1 MLEFILYNNVLEMIL
16 VEFLLLD
23 NFFFIDLSYN
33 KLFMKLKSGMF
44 LKNIESIDLFD
55 NKIDEVL

>member
-33 KLFMKLKSGMF
+33 KLIMKLKSGMF

-55 NKIDEVL
+55 NKINEVL

>member
-1 MLEFILYNNVLEMIL
+1 MFEFKLYNNVLEMIL

-55 NKIDEVL
+55 NKIKEVL

>member
-1 MLEFILYNNVLEMIL
+1 MFEFKLYNNVLEMIL
-16 VEFLLLD
+16 VDFLLLD

-55 NKIDEVL
+55 NKINEVL

>member
-1 MLEFILYNNVLEMIL
+1 MIL

-33 KLFMKLKSGMF
+33 KLIMKLKSGMF

>member
-1 MLEFILYNNVLEMIL
+1 MLELILYNNVLEMIL
-16 VEFLLLD
+16 VEFLLLK

-33 KLFMKLKSGMF
+33 KLFMKLKSGIF
-44 LKNIESIDLFD
+44 LKNIESIDIFD

>member
-1 MLEFILYNNVLEMIL
+1 MLELILYNNVLEMIL

>member
-1 MLEFILYNNVLEMIL
+1 MIL
-16 VEFLLLD
+16 VEFLLLK

-44 LKNIESIDLFD
+44 FKNIESIDLFG
-55 NKIDEVL
+55 NNIDEVL

>member
-1 MLEFILYNNVLEMIL
+1 MFEFKLYNNVLEMIL

-55 NKIDEVL
+55 NKINEVL

>member
-1 MLEFILYNNVLEMIL
+1 MIL

-55 NKIDEVL
+55 NKINEVL

>member
-16 VEFLLLD
+16 VEFLLLN

>member
-1 MLEFILYNNVLEMIL
+1 MFEFKLYNNVLEMIL
-16 VEFLLLD
+16 VEFLLLK

-33 KLFMKLKSGMF
+33 KLFMKLKSGIF
-44 LKNIESIDLFD
+44 LKNIESIDIFD

>member
-1 MLEFILYNNVLEMIL
+1 MLELILYNNVLEMIL
-16 VEFLLLD
+16 VEFLLLK

-55 NKIDEVL
+55 NKINEVL

>member
-44 LKNIESIDLFD
+44 LKKIESIDLFD
-55 NKIDEVL
+55 NKINEVL

>member
-1 MLEFILYNNVLEMIL
+1 MFEFKLYNNVLEMIL

-33 KLFMKLKSGMF
+33 KLFIKLKSGMF

-55 NKIDEVL
+55 NKINEVL